1 MAYRSGTLRA
11 LMAAAFTATTLL
23 AGCGPSKP
31 PQTGGVAAR
40 PPGETRP
47 NVLLILVDHLGPEFD
62 VYGDPTAETPNLDRL
77 AKTGEVFTHAYAAAG
92 SDDAALASILTGV
105 YPQTIGM
112 VQEWVGRRVWTVAPP
127 PEVRGFPETLREAGY
142 TTFHLGRRADPF
154 GASSMLWTNET
165 IGQVGEGVEPWPPI
179 QVSQP
184 FFGEIDL
191 STVEAPGDAAQ
202 TQPGWI
208 ERLLGRG
215 ETRPAPIPVKPVDPR
230 AVPVPA
236 YLPDS
241 HSMRVA
247 LAHRYEAIERVDAE
261 IGKILE
267 RLDKLGLASTT
278 DVIVMARSG
287 PALPRA
293 ERTLYESGVRIPLI
307 VHRAGKDS
315 GGKGAGVVR
324 PDIVSEVDIAPSIL
338 TRAGLKPFAWMQGR
352 ERFVSTGDPE
362 RYAFSVQGRVGA
374 VFERAFAVRDGR
386 WLYIHNLAFDTPVLA
401 LARQGP
407 ARIAFSAVAREKYRV
422 ERPGLTVPPQLT
434 PAQARVLQHDRPED
448 EFYDLQKDPFQ
459 MTNLAED
466 DRYAGE
472 LQRLSDALNVF
483 AASAPDYST
492 FSARDL
498 QDLYRPGGVTPT
510 TSAPTAA
517 VRAGGRVLESATP
530 GAVILWRPKD
540 APLWRIYAGPLP
552 ATGDIE
558 AKAARYGF
566 QDSAVV
572 ASFPAK

>member
-11 LMAAAFTATTLL
+11 VIAAGFAATTLL
-23 AGCGPSKP
+23 SGCGPSKP
-31 PQTGGVAAR
+31 PQAVGGVAAR
-40 PPGETRP
+40 PAAETRP

-62 VYGDPTAETPNLDRL
+62 VYGDRTAETPNLDRL
-77 AKTGEVFTHAYAAAG
+77 AKTGQAFTHAYAASG
-92 SDDAALASILTGV
+92 SDDAALAAILTGV
-105 YPQTIGM
+105 SPQTIGM
-112 VQEWVGRRVWTVAPP
+112 VQEWTAQRVWTVAPP
-127 PEVRGFPETLREAGY
+127 PEVRGFPETLRQAGY
-142 TTFHLGRRADPF
+142 TTFHIGRRTDPF
-154 GASSMLWTNET
+154 GAASALWTSET
-165 IGQVGEGVEPWPPI
+165 IGQVGDGLEPWPPI

-191 STVEAPGDAAQ
+191 STVNAPGDAAL
-202 TQPGWI
+202 TKPGWI
-208 ERLLGRG
+208 GRLLGRG
-215 ETRPAPIPVKPVDPR
+215 KTRAAPIPVKPIDPR
-230 AVPVPA
+230 AVQIPA

-267 RLDKLGLASTT
+267 RLDKLGLSSTT

-293 ERTLYESGVRIPLI
+293 ERTLYESGVHIPLI
-307 VHRAGKDS
+307 VHRADGKDA
-315 GGKGAGVVR
+315 GKVR
-324 PDIVSEVDIAPSIL
+324 QDIVSGVDIAPSIL

-352 ERFVSTGDPE
+352 ERFASSDDPE

-374 VFERAFAVRDGR
+374 VYERAFAVRDGR
-386 WLYIHNLAFDTPVLA
+386 YLYIHNLAFNTPVLS
-401 LARQGP
+401 LARRGP
-407 ARIAFSAVAREKYRV
+407 GLIAFLAVARENRRV
-422 ERPGLTVPPQLT
+422 ERPGLTVPAQLT
-434 PAQARVLQHDRPED
+434 PEQARVLRSDDRPED

-459 MTNLAED
+459 MNNLAEED
-466 DRYAGE
+466 QYAGE
-472 LQRLSDALNVF
+472 LQRLSDALNTF

-492 FSARDL
+492 WDAREL

-510 TSAPTAA
+510 TSVPTLA
-517 VRAGGRVLESATP
+517 VQAGRRVLDSATP

-540 APLWRIYAGPLP
+540 APLWKIYTGPLP
-552 ATGDIE
+552 ASGDIE

-566 QDSAVV
+566 NDSAV